1 MTIALLL
8 TRNRIVSY
16 KRHKRLSPTT
26 MTVTANVTNSE
37 IWEKNKKYAVY
48 QVVVN
53 CDGKTWLLYR
63 RYNEFTKL
71 YDLVKKQYP
80 WLSKDLKL
88 PGKKLFGNNFSVD
101 FINSRRKGLDTL
113 VQTMLSEP
121 RVLDHAEVR
130 TFFQLDRLSMKS
142 SSGDE
147 DQDND
152 EELTI
157 TSNNCDKLIDLG
169 PSEKHHAK
177 ASDFEFLKVIGKGSF
192 GKVYTA
198 RHKAEDQ
205 IYAVKVL
212 NKKMIIKRNERN
224 HIMSERN
231 VLLKNLNHPF
241 LVGLYYSFQSREKLY
256 FVLDY
261 VNGGELFFH
270 LQKERY
276 FGEPRARFYA
286 AEITSALGYLHS
298 QGIIYRDLKP
308 ENILLDSDGHI
319 ILTDF
324 GLCKEGLREK
334 ETTNTFCGTPEY
346 LAPEVLR
353 KESYDRTVDWWCLGA
368 VLYEML
374 YGLPPFYSRDTAEM
388 YDNILHKPVRLRT
401 NISLAA
407 RSMLE
412 GLLQKDKKKRLG
424 GIEDT
429 DELKRHE
436 FFKPINWADLESK
449 NIPPPFN
456 PNVKGYLDFKNIDPE
471 FTREAIPAS
480 VCKSHGMSVSS
491 SIPDNAFQGFSY
503 APPVQL
509 SNG

>member
-1 MTIALLL
+1 MDSSKVSETIEAI
-8 TRNRIVSY
+8 NHNS
-16 KRHKRLSPTT
+16 STT
-26 MTVTANVTNSE
+26 MTVSASVTSSE
-37 IWEKNKKYAVY
+37 IWEKNKKYTVY
-48 QVVVN
+48 KVVVS
-53 CDGKTWLLYR
+53 CDGKTWVLYR
-63 RYNEFTKL
+63 RYNEFSKL
-71 YDLVKKQYP
+71 CDLLKKQYP
-80 WLSKDLKL
+80 WLHLKL
-88 PGKKLFGNNFSVD
+88 PGKKLFGNNFSSD
-101 FINSRRKGLDTL
+101 FIKSRRKGLDEL
-113 VQTMLSEP
+113 VQRMLSEP

-130 TFFQLDRLSMKS
+130 TFFLLDRLSMKG

-147 DQDND
+147 EQDPID
-152 EELTI
+152 DELTI
-157 TSNNCDKLIDLG
+157 TANSEKLIDLG
-169 PSEKHHAK
+169 PSEKPHAK
-177 ASDFEFLKVIGKGSF
+177 PSDFEFLKVIGKGSF
-192 GKVYTA
+192 GKVYSA
-198 RHKAEDQ
+198 RHKAEDT

-212 NKKMIIKRNERN
+212 NKKMIIKRNEKN

-241 LVGLYYSFQSREKLY
+241 LVGLHYSFQSREKLY

-276 FGEPRARFYA
+276 FAEPRARFYA

-298 QGIIYRDLKP
+298 QGIVYRDLKP
-308 ENILLDSDGHI
+308 ENILLDSDGHV

-324 GLCKEGLREK
+324 GLCKEGLRER

-353 KESYDRTVDWWCLGA
+353 KEAYDRTVDWWCLGA

-407 RSMLE
+407 RSILE

-424 GIEDT
+424 SMDDT
-429 DELKRHE
+429 EELKRHE
-436 FFKPINWADLESK
+436 FFKPINWTDLESK

-456 PNVKGYLDFKNIDPE
+456 PNVKGHLDLRNIDPE
-471 FTREAIPAS
+471 FTRESIPAS
-480 VCKSHGMSVSS
+480 VCKSQGMSVSS
-491 SIPDNAFQGFSY
+491 SLPDNAFQGFSY
-503 APPVQL
+503 APPVEL
-509 SNG
+509 TG